1 VDSRE
6 AHAALGLPEGSS
18 AAEIKSAFRQAALWC
33 HPDRNPGNG
42 AAEEAFKRITAA
54 YEFLSAE
61 GLPTAEP
68 TDPQHRNQPRRPRSE
83 PTPGPAPAP
92 SSRWTWSRSQKIAGL
107 LWLSGA
113 ICALGY
119 LVSQSRPMETGDEVQ
134 AASEVETAAATVPIT
149 ARFRSR
155 CPFTAQK
162 LADESSHWCLV
173 LELENPSGREL
184 ATDSFAVRID
194 LSRPGGQLVP
204 LRASPRG
211 PPATFAAG
219 RIHLRPSE
227 SLLWIVRGVTTE
239 RLAAESVRVTPV
251 LAR

>member
-1 VDSRE
+1 VDRRE
-6 AHAALGLPEGSS
+6 AHAALGLSEGCS

-61 GLPTAEP
+61 GWPTAEP
-68 TDPQHRNQPRRPRSE
+68 TDPQHPNQARAPRSE
-83 PTPGPAPAP
+83 PTQSPAPAP
-92 SSRWTWSRSQKIAGL
+92 SSRWTWSRGQKIAGL
-107 LWLSGA
+107 LWLSVA
-113 ICALGY
+113 ICVLGY
-119 LVSQSRPMETGDEVQ
+119 LASQSRRMDAGDEVQ
-134 AASEVETAAATVPIT
+134 AASEVDSAAATVPIT

-162 LADESSHWCLV
+162 LADESSRWCLV

-194 LSRPGGQLVP
+194 LSRQGGQLVP
-204 LRASPRG
+204 LRTSPHG

-227 SLLWIVRGVTTE
+227 TLLWIVRGVTTE

-251 LAR
+251 LAH

>member
-1 VDSRE
+1 VDRRE
-6 AHAALGLPEGSS
+6 AHAALGLSEGCST
-18 AAEIKSAFRQAALWC
+18 AEIKSAFRQAALWC

-61 GLPTAEP
+61 GSP
-68 TDPQHRNQPRRPRSE
+68 TDPQHPYESAAPRSE
-83 PTPGPAPAP
+83 PTPSPAPAAT
-92 SSRWTWSRSQKIAGL
+92 SRWTWSRGQKIAGL
-107 LWLSGA
+107 LWLSVA
-113 ICALGY
+113 ICVLGY
-119 LVSQSRPMETGDEVQ
+119 LVIQSRRMDAGEEVQ
-134 AASEVETAAATVPIT
+134 TGAEVEPAAATVPIT

-162 LADESSHWCLV
+162 LADESSRWCLV
-173 LELENPSGREL
+173 LELQNPSGREL

-194 LSRPGGQLVP
+194 LSRQGGQLVP
-204 LRASPRG
+204 LRTSPHG

-227 SLLWIVRGVTTE
+227 TLLWIVRGVTTD

-251 LAR
+251 IAR

>member
-1 VDSRE
+1 VDRRE
-6 AHAALGLPEGSS
+6 AHAALGLSEGCS
-18 AAEIKSAFRQAALWC
+18 AAELKSAFRQAALWC

-61 GLPTAEP
+61 GWPAAEP
-68 TDPQHRNQPRRPRSE
+68 TGPQHPTESRAPGSE
-83 PTPGPAPAP
+83 PTPTPASAP
-92 SSRWTWSRSQKIAGL
+92 TFRWTWSRGQKMTGL
-107 LWLSGA
+107 IWLSVA
-113 ICALGY
+113 ICVLGY
-119 LVSQSRPMETGDEVQ
+119 LAIQSRRMEAGDEAQ
-134 AASEVETAAATVPIT
+134 TGAEVEPAAATVPIT

-162 LADESSHWCLV
+162 LADESSRWCLV
-173 LELENPSGREL
+173 LELQNPSGREL

-194 LSRPGGQLVP
+194 LSRQGGQLVP
-204 LRASPRG
+204 LRTSPHG

-227 SLLWIVRGVTTE
+227 TLLWIVRGVTTD

-251 LAR
+251 IAR